1 METSSVKFCGYL
13 FDRKQ
18 GTISLNN
25 EFFHLEHQQAKI
37 LNLLIDNRNEVVSR
51 EQIADQVWQGVIV
64 EDNTISKAITRLRKV
79 FNDSAKSPQII
90 KTIPKKGY
98 QFIAALEPV
107 KENTAELN
115 NDVVK
120 PMNRPSL
127 VLKSA
132 VAFAAFVGLFL
143 LLTLM
148 QKSDDETIAVQPT
161 SLPKAISFREGIE
174 LNAHLHA
181 DKKQL
186 LFVGDTAEGYGI
198 FTKNVGEANAR
209 LLTPVSSRRVYPK
222 WLQSSDASFVFSDLD
237 ESQQC
242 QIYKFDPASESGREN
257 VATCLNETPIEVFV
271 DESRS
276 SIVWS
281 DNAGSW
287 RQSIASSIANST
299 GKSIENGKRQSLPYA
314 SQGINFQ
321 MPSPN
326 GELWATL
333 QDDGKNS
340 KLVVHDIQRSQVV
353 LEKQLPYSISH
364 FKWSKASDA
373 LYHLGE
379 HPANQLF
386 QLSLKGEHQ
395 LLASTS
401 LGTMTSISDLQSSD
415 TIEFV
420 ISSVDLDVHQ
430 LQDGQEAKLI
440 NSPFADYNPALSKPA
455 NKLAFA
461 SKRNGSAQIWLQ
473 DENASLEQLSH
484 FERASYIF
492 DLAWSPDEKRLLV
505 KRNDSIHI
513 IDINSKEEQVL
524 PVDAAEKVDW
534 QWISN
539 KQIAYVDRNSHSLF
553 SIDLEDQNAALLMA
567 NVGRAQYVNDLDAT
581 KGWFI
586 SDVAGAT
593 LHYFDTQL
601 LDSRLSGELFSEKQ
615 LVSNQLKGRYWI
627 VSDGKLYVVNQ
638 ESDKPTSLVL
648 LDKDGSELDVISGTF
663 NPNSLRATH
672 QSGLIYHRMNRNEA
686 NVYQLQLR

>member
-13 FDRKQ
+13 FHRKQ

-25 EFFHLEHQQAKI
+25 ELFHLEHQQAKI

-107 KENTAELN
+107 TEYKADLN
-115 NDVVK
+115 NDAVQ
-120 PMNRPSL
+120 PTNISSFG
-127 VLKSA
+127 LKSA
-132 VAFAAFVGLFL
+132 VAVAALVGLL
-143 LLTLM
+143 LTLTLM
-148 QKSDDETIAVQPT
+148 QKFDDETISAQPT

-174 LNAHLHA
+174 LNAHLHS

-186 LFVGDTAEGYGI
+186 LFIGDAADGYGI

-257 VATCLNETPIEVFV
+257 VATCLNETPVEVFV
-271 DESRS
+271 DASRS

-287 RQSIASSIANST
+287 RQSIANSIGN
-299 GKSIENGKRQSLPYA
+299 GIENGKRQSLPYA
-314 SQGINFQ
+314 RQGVNFQ

-340 KLVVHDIQRSQVV
+340 TLVVHDIERSQVV

-364 FKWSKASDA
+364 FKWSKSSDA

-386 QLSLKGEHQ
+386 QLSLTGEHQ

-401 LGTMTSISDLQSSD
+401 LGTMTSISDVQSPN

-420 ISSVDLDVHQ
+420 ISSVDLDVHH
-430 LQDGQEAKLI
+430 LQDGQETKLI
-440 NSPFADYNPALSKPA
+440 NSPFADYNPVLSTPS

-524 PVDAAEKVDW
+524 PVDAEEKVDW

-539 KQIAYVDRNSHSLF
+539 TQIAYVDRVSHSLF

-586 SDVAGAT
+586 SDVAGAM
-593 LHYFDTQL
+593 LHFIDTPL
-601 LDSRLSGELFSEKQ
+601 LDGPLSGELFSEKQ
-615 LVSNQLKGRYWI
+615 LVSNQLKGRHWI
-627 VSDGKLYVVNQ
+627 VSAGKLYIVNQ
-638 ESDKPTSLVL
+638 ENDKPTSLVL
-648 LDKDGSELDVISGTF
+648 LDKDGSELDVVSGTF

-672 QSGLIYHRMNRNEA
+672 QGGLIYHRMNRNEA
-686 NVYQLQLR
+686 NIYQLQLR